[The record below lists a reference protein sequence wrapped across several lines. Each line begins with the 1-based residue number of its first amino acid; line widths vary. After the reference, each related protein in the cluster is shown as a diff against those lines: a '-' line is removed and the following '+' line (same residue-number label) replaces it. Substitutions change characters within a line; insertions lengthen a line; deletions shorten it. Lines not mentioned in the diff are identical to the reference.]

1 LGKFSLEKIFSIFG
15 FGLYGVEY
23 QAMLI
28 DEKNVVKITVILDVV
43 FIQFQGLF

>member
-1 LGKFSLEKIFSIFG
+1 
-15 FGLYGVEY
+15 
-23 QAMLI
+23 MLI